1 MQPHNLHS
9 FVALV
14 CQILVE
20 YTDGFRATIL
30 FIDGFA
36 SSWAYAARVVD
47 ADAPAT
53 HAAPSRIEACEF
65 FLQPGGIECHQPFRQ
80 PMTMLHRLSLLLVRC
95 KLV

>member
-1 MQPHNLHS
+1 MAWPPGCSEATRACVIVQPHSLHS

-14 CQILVE
+14 RQILVE

-47 ADAPAT
+47 ADAPTT

-65 FLQPGGIECHQPFRQ
+65 FLQPGGMECH
-80 PMTMLHRLSLLLVRC
+80 
-95 KLV
+95 